1 MEGRLEEA
9 LRKAVTFLESHGHR
23 YALVGGI
30 ALSQWGVV
38 RATYDVDIK
47 VLVPDMD
54 YSAIRA
60 ALRAAFPQRAREHLP
75 QESLVIAVEIE
86 GVTVDFL
93 LALPGYEELIIQRAV
108 QRDLGGWTVW
118 ICSAED
124 LIIQKVVAGRPRDW
138 SDVEALLI
146 EHQTRIDDAY
156 IEGWLEQFAE
166 ALEKPE
172 LLTDY
177 QHLRERIRSL
187 GTRDR

>member
-1 MEGRLEEA
+1 MERRLEEA
-9 LRKAVTFLESHGHR
+9 VRKAVAFLESHGHR

>member
-1 MEGRLEEA
+1 VERRLEEA
-9 LRKAVTFLESHGHR
+9 VRKAVAFLESHGHR